1 MSPLTAQSKSVGTT
15 CLIGLSYRKDVGN
28 VSMLERRFVSAHM
41 DLVMLNFSFEFHT
54 ILWAFE
60 KKKFLML
67 VCLDQRRSIRF
78 LRFPL
83 ENIAFE
89 LNLSTTE
96 MACCSVMHAHFTH
109 CVVRAKLGMSPR
121 REATSRS
128 VNIFRE
134 LFQVVDRTVT
144 SSAPFV
150 SGMLVVRSLV
160 LMRVP
165 I

>member
-1 MSPLTAQSKSVGTT
+1 MV
-15 CLIGLSYRKDVGN
+15 DN
-28 VSMLERRFVSAHM
+28 VMLERRFISSCM
-41 DLVMLNFSFEFHT
+41 ELSMLNFSFEFHT

-134 LFQVVDRTVT
+134 LFQVVDRTVAK
-144 SSAPFV
+144 SVRFMSR
-150 SGMLVVRSLV
+150 MIRLRSLV
-160 LMRVP
+160 LMHTPR
-165 I
+165 